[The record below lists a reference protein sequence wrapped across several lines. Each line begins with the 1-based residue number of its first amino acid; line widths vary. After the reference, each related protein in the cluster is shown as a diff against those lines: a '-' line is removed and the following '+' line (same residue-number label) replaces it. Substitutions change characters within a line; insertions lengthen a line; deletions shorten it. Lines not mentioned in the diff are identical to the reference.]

1 MKLFIIVALALLAL
15 IFFLHTSKYE
25 GVCDTAE
32 YMKGFRCRDTVN
44 NTVNNAVKCKEKC
57 YAPSVWKTL
66 N

>member
-15 IFFLHTSKYE
+15 IFFLCTSRYE
-25 GVCDTAE
+25 GMCDTAE
-32 YMKGFRCRDTVN
+32 YMKGFRCRDTVS

-57 YAPSVWKTL
+57 DAPSVWKTL